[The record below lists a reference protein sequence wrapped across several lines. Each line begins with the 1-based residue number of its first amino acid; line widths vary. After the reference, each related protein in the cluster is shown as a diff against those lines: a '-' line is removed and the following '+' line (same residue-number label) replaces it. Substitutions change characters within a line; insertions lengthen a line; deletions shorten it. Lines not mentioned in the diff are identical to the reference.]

1 MPAGIRGFPLPK
13 GNRDADIR
21 VRLFTMLI
29 HDILGLEADENI
41 YFVEESYASLKNNTL
56 SLQYLE
62 NIQKDPEALISGIK
76 DENNNITGLVLFN
89 PETDDTEKFRA
100 IFTNLVSS
108 KPVPNESS
116 RRFSSI
122 AKNLKLNKLFNA
134 TSTEFNNAIIE
145 YYSFQLVNRQL
156 CENCHIKKE
165 PYEMVYIESRNAKLK
180 GLLEKY
186 RLKGDILEI
195 CCGNGMSTLPLHRMG
210 YNPLATDY
218 DKCQICQGLE
228 HNVLD
233 PKRTIVLDATRLSE
247 FFAENTFDTV
257 VGFMLGTIYPFN
269 KAIWEKMMVEAVR
282 VMKPEG
288 MILLT
293 VNKKE
298 EMEIL
303 KVALE
308 KNRITGE
315 LIDNTDEK
323 GIYDQWVYVGN
334 KEIYAAR

>member
-1 MPAGIRGFPLPK
+1 
-13 GNRDADIR
+13 
-21 VRLFTMLI
+21 MLI
-29 HDILGLEADENI
+29 HDILDLPADDNI

-62 NIQKDPEALISGIK
+62 NIRKDPQALISGIK
-76 DENNNITGLVLFN
+76 DENNNIIGLVLFN
-89 PETDDTEKFRA
+89 PETDEAEKFWA

-108 KPVPNESS
+108 KPAPDESS
-116 RRFSSI
+116 MRFSSI
-122 AKNLKLNKLFNA
+122 AKNLKLNKVFNA
-134 TSTEFNNAIIE
+134 SFTEFNDAIIE
-145 YYSFQLVNRQL
+145 YYSLALVNRQL

-180 GLLEKY
+180 GLLDKY
-186 RLKGDILEI
+186 RLNGDILEI
-195 CCGNGMSTLPLHRMG
+195 CCGNGMSTLPLHKMG
-210 YNPLATDY
+210 YNPLAIDY

-228 HNVLD
+228 HDVLD
-233 PKRTIVLDATRLSE
+233 PKRTIVLDAARLSL
-247 FFAENTFDTV
+247 FFGENTFDTI

-269 KAIWEKMMVEAVR
+269 KAIWERMMIEAVR
-282 VMKPEG
+282 VMKPGG

-303 KVALE
+303 KVILE
-308 KNRITGE
+308 KNGISGE

-334 KEIYAAR
+334 KQNAS